1 MSHIKQV
8 NLKLSTLMAHFRLH
22 VREPVQRT
30 WRFISGKASLK
41 CLLSRVYCTAGT
53 RLRPPAL
60 RYHNIPSYHIKEL
73 KTVTLSEKKVLF
85 LSEKTNKN
93 KLQPRRKNKHTSFS
107 DCSFGLTSSSLQ
119 FIGTLSDDADIFWS
133 ILVNKRQVQR
143 YVYMCLF

>member
-22 VREPVQRT
+22 VGEPVQRT
-30 WRFISGKASLK
+30 QRFISGKASLK
-41 CLLSRVYCTAGT
+41 CLLSRVYLYCRHKTSSPCPEVSQHPIISYQRT
-53 RLRPPAL
+53 QNSHTLR
-60 RYHNIPSYHIKEL
+60 
-73 KTVTLSEKKVLF
+73 KKGAIFVR
-85 LSEKTNKN
+85 KKNKN